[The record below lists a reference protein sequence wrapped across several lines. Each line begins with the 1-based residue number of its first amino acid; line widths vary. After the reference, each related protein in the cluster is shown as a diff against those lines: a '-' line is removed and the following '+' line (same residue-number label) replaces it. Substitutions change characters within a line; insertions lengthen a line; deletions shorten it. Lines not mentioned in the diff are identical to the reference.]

1 MDWVAGTVSEVRK
14 FLTKATRSF
23 PKQPA
28 DSFEWITLYSGL
40 ESSLQLIWC
49 AVDAQGL

>member
-1 MDWVAGTVSEVRK
+1 MDWVAGTVSEVRN
-14 FLTKATRSF
+14 FDQATRSF

-28 DSFEWITLYSGL
+28 DSFEWMTLYSGL

-49 AVDAQGL
+49 VVDTQGL